1 MRDRTTQEQVKDL
14 RVEVLRLVQILST
27 TLDTLS
33 HQREELDD
41 LTERVNRLLK
51 RVVQLEDR
59 RDNR

>member
-41 LTERVNRLLK
+41 LTERYNRLLK